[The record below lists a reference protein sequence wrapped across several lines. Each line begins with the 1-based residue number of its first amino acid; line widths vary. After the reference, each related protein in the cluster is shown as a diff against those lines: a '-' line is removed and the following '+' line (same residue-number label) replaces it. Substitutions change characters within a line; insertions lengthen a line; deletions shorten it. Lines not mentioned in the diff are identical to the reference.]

1 MVNWSKVCS
10 EGDVPLLEGRRVV
23 VESFRVALFHT
34 EEGFYATDDTCP
46 HRGDPLSDGGIAGT
60 TVSCPLHNRK
70 IEMKTGEVK
79 NDKSLGCLFTFPV
92 KVEDGEVYVDAS
104 ALSGTRSEA
113 VA

>member
-1 MVNWSKVCS
+1 MNNWIKVCT
-10 EGDVPLLEGRRVV
+10 EEDIPLLEGRRVA
-23 VESFRVALFHT
+23 VEGFQVALFHT

-46 HRGDPLSDGGIAGT
+46 HRGGPLSAGDMAGT
-60 TVSCPLHNRK
+60 TISCPLHNRK

-79 NDKSLGCLFTFPV
+79 NDKSLGCVFTFPV

-104 ALSGTRSEA
+104 ALSGKSGKA